1 MKWLYK
7 GLLVLIG
14 AIFSYTASG
23 QEGSN
28 TDTLKLSLAEAQ
40 NHALQYNRSL
50 LNAKDQIA
58 ISNKKLWETIA
69 SGLPQI
75 EGSLDYMTYF
85 NYEME
90 FSLASGSSS
99 NIDFNSPPFDDGD
112 RAMAA
117 YLGQMFGSS
126 EPIVMSDQF
135 SGKVQL
141 SQLIFSGQYYAGI
154 RMAKIAQ
161 RLANQSLTAST
172 LDVKENIINTYY
184 VILTTEQSIKILEQN
199 ISNLNDILIHTTNLY
214 KTGVAEETDV
224 DQIKITVSQLKNSQK
239 SLERMNQLNYNMLKF
254 QLGVTP
260 NVTITLVDSLNTFI
274 NNVDNYTPGVSNF
287 DLRDNIN
294 YQMMES
300 QVSLSKKEVDLNNWA
315 YTPTIAGYYSY
326 TKKFKTTGFDMTPN
340 NLAGIS
346 VTVPILSSGM
356 RMSKVLQAKINLDIA
371 QRNQEMLRDQLETQ
385 QKQLLFN
392 YQNALDNYNTQK
404 DNVATAERVYTRTQ
418 NKFKQGLA
426 SSFDLTQAN
435 SNYLTAENNYWSS
448 VLTLLQAQLSL
459 DKLYSKL

>member
-14 AIFSYTASG
+14 ASFSYFASG

-28 TDTLKLSLAEAQ
+28 ADTLKLSLTEAQ

-69 SGLPQI
+69 NGLPQI

-85 NYEME
+85 NYEMN
-90 FSLASGSSS
+90 FSLGSSS
-99 NIDFNSPPFDDGD
+99 STSVDFNNPPFDDGD

-154 RMAKIAQ
+154 KMAKIAQ
-161 RLANQSLTAST
+161 RLANQSLTANT

-184 VILTTEQSIKILEQN
+184 VILTTEQSIKILQQN

-224 DQIKITVSQLKNSQK
+224 DQIKITVNQLKNSEK

-254 QLGVTP
+254 QLGVAP
-260 NVTITLVDSLNTFI
+260 EVTIALIDSLGTFMDNI
-274 NNVDNYTPGVSNF
+274 DNYTPGVSNF

-346 VTVPILSSGM
+346 VTVPIFSSGM
-356 RMSKVLQAKINLDIA
+356 RMSKVSQAKINLDIA
-371 QRNQEMLRDQLETQ
+371 QRNKEMLMDQLETQ

-392 YQNALDNYNTQK
+392 YQNALDNYNSQK
-404 DNVATAERVYTRTQ
+404 DNVATAERVYSRTQ